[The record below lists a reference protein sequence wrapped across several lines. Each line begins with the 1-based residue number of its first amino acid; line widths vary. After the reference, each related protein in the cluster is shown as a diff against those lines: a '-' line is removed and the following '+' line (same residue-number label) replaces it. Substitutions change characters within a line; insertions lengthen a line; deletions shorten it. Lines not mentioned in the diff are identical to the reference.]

1 MEDIEDEG
9 DLSLNDDLID
19 QCDEIRVIAAKNWT
33 GPASVSLA
41 RLDQVKT
48 TVYNLG
54 LADPRDLKAPSVY
67 DRNRRNQFLS
77 EIQTDPPLS
86 TVNLQK
92 NAWGSNSSIP
102 ELIKHHS
109 EATKTPTRK
118 RPASAKTTGCTRPP
132 SGRKNRPQSAKDL
145 PQTSPASEPITI
157 AVKGSKYDPN
167 GRPPRGPGVG
177 SATGLGWVG
186 PPAGLR
192 IDMDMI
198 NPNIAA
204 DSNTT
209 IESEYGHYEFSTSG
223 APPAPCVSP
232 EPGEGTLDNISDVE
246 SLPCESHKSYLLR
259 KPTPEP
265 IHLSL
270 PKAEDEEA
278 DMDELDTE
286 RLLRE
291 AESHTTTINTTNN
304 TTNNTTKS
312 SRLVKYNQRSGISYI
327 DTQPVDN
334 SNLSPR
340 DEEQVSGRRSP
351 SLYDVN
357 ARTLP
362 VSPSTTSPMQHMSRL
377 NVRSAGRAGVL
388 IREDRNVTVDI
399 TPRNAGRKV
408 ATLSAGR
415 RGMAK
420 KKFSRSDYSHV
431 RSRINSGVDS
441 STMLVEKK
449 MVQGDIV
456 THDHDTLGLE
466 LDVRPVTRNHVP
478 VPPVVPTV
486 TVRYDDTESEKS
498 SAQETQEK
506 KKKIRK
512 EIDLITMVSQVSLTE
527 SEDNNEDDA
536 DEKSSVLSV
545 NNTNHSHLRKNITK
559 FLHPPSNPKLYRS
572 QTEKNYYE
580 VAMRTDRGKSPERN
594 CSEEKEN
601 LIYKTI
607 KTFEFDDNMPVEKT
621 ERSIIPGTLI
631 STTKPREKLAVAV
644 DYLEQKRMSP
654 RNSAVSIKVP
664 PKTKEPEPEPEPPAS
679 TSLGFASL
687 SPEDLEILAKAA
699 AKSEEK
705 FNNMFLAPPAPQRR
719 GRSANTKR
727 HKPKREPT
735 ADENIIK
742 IHTESVI
749 SLSMQTDAEDN
760 SMLRPTSCLVT
771 SDRKL
776 NADTRRIQSAA
787 TAERGPRS
795 SKKRYANYSQTNL
808 SRKKESWDPDSV
820 IYINTKKPSHD
831 LETEENLACQE
842 MHTRMAELGCNVK
855 PETLERALF
864 PPTGKTLYYDLPS
877 ELPMSP
883 SDGLLSHPRFW
894 LPKEYNKFKLAEKQL
909 ARADHLLWLQKRD
922 EDRRTKSAMEL
933 KTPGKKKK
941 KKGKTKGKKK
951 GKASRSNS
959 IC

>member
-1 MEDIEDEG
+1 
-9 DLSLNDDLID
+9 
-19 QCDEIRVIAAKNWT
+19 
-33 GPASVSLA
+33 
-41 RLDQVKT
+41 
-48 TVYNLG
+48 
-54 LADPRDLKAPSVY
+54 
-67 DRNRRNQFLS
+67 
-77 EIQTDPPLS
+77 
-86 TVNLQK
+86 
-92 NAWGSNSSIP
+92 
-102 ELIKHHS
+102 
-109 EATKTPTRK
+109 
-118 RPASAKTTGCTRPP
+118 
-132 SGRKNRPQSAKDL
+132 
-145 PQTSPASEPITI
+145 
-157 AVKGSKYDPN
+157 
-167 GRPPRGPGVG
+167 
-177 SATGLGWVG
+177 
-186 PPAGLR
+186 
-192 IDMDMI
+192 MDMI

-204 DSNTT
+204 DSHTT
-209 IESEYGHYEFSTSG
+209 IESEYGHYEFSNSG

-232 EPGEGTLDNISDVE
+232 EPGEGTLDNVSDVE
-246 SLPCESHKSYLLR
+246 SLQCESQKSYLLR

-291 AESHTTTINTTNN
+291 AESHTNTT
-304 TTNNTTKS
+304 TTKPN
-312 SRLVKYNQRSGISYI
+312 RHVKYNERSGISYI
-327 DTQPVDN
+327 NTQPADN
-334 SNLSPR
+334 SNLSPH

-362 VSPSTTSPMQHMSRL
+362 ASPTTATPVQHMSRL

-408 ATLSAGR
+408 ASLSAGR

-420 KKFSRSDYSHV
+420 KKFSRADYSHV
-431 RSRINSGVDS
+431 RSRINSGIDS

-449 MVQGDIV
+449 MVQGDTV
-456 THDHDTLGLE
+456 THDYDKLGLE
-466 LDVRPVTRNHVP
+466 LDVRPVARNHVP
-478 VPPVVPTV
+478 APPVVPTV
-486 TVRYDDTESEKS
+486 TVRYDDTESDKS
-498 SAQETQEK
+498 STQETQEK

-536 DEKSSVLSV
+536 DEKSSILSV
-545 NNTNHSHLRKNITK
+545 NNTNNSHLRKNITK
-559 FLHPPSNPKLYRS
+559 FLHPPSNPKLYKS

-601 LIYKTI
+601 FVYKTI

-631 STTKPREKLAVAV
+631 TSTKPREKLAVAV

-664 PKTKEPEPEPEPPAS
+664 AKPKEPEPEPEPPAP
-679 TSLGFASL
+679 SLGFASL

-705 FNNMFLAPPAPQRR
+705 FNSMFLAPPAPQRR

-727 HKPKREPT
+727 VKHKPEPT

-742 IHTESVI
+742 VHTESVI

-760 SMLRPTSCLVT
+760 TMLRPTSCLVT

-933 KTPGKKKK
+933 KTPGKRRKR
-941 KKGKTKGKKK
+941 KGKPKGKRRENHP
-951 GKASRSNS
+951 GVIAFVSSTWITAPHSNS
-959 IC
+959 RGRRNINMAP